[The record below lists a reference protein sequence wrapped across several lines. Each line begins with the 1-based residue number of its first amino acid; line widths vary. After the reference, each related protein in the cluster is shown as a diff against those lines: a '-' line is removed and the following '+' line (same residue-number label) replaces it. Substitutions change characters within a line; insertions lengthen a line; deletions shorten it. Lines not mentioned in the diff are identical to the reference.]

1 MSKSYGPIFTL
12 FLPFPVVV
20 ITNYKY
26 FKEAFVTQGDK
37 FLGRSQAPPET
48 LFQKKKNTGILT
60 SDGDIWREQ
69 RRTAL
74 KIFRD
79 FGMGKQLMEEQ
90 VKRSVVEMLE
100 QLKTYEGKVFDP
112 RWTIQLC
119 VGNVI
124 NESIFGYHYS
134 YKDMD
139 KYVHFVN
146 ILQEHFSMVRYYAF
160 IEEEVE
166 KQIATFNED
175 DNPETFVHAYMQ
187 EMQKNPMLDKENLVA
202 TTSDFWVAG
211 METTSTSLRW
221 HILYMI
227 KHQDIQAKVRE
238 EIIRVVG
245 HDRLPSLADKTNMPY
260 TQAVIHEIQ
269 RHSNMVP
276 FLGYHRCTE
285 STMLFDTFIPKDTLV
300 WGQIYSILK
309 NDPSFDKPEKFHPD
323 RFLNDDG
330 KSLNKEKLD
339 RLIPFSIGRRSCA
352 GESLA
357 RLELFIIF
365 SSLLQKYIF
374 VPVDKEV
381 DLNPIFSA
389 VLLPKD
395 YQVKIIPVDR
405 NQS

>member
-1 MSKSYGPIFTL
+1 M
-12 FLPFPVVV
+12 
-20 ITNYKY
+20 
-26 FKEAFVTQGDK
+26 
-37 FLGRSQAPPET
+37 LG
-48 LFQKKKNTGILT
+48 
-60 SDGDIWREQ
+60 
-69 RRTAL
+69 
-74 KIFRD
+74 
-79 FGMGKQLMEEQ
+79 Q
-90 VKRSVVEMLE
+90 VKRSLVEMLE

-134 YKDMD
+134 YKNMD

-166 KQIATFNED
+166 KQIATFNKD
-175 DNPETFVHAYMQ
+175 DNPENFVHAYMQ

-227 KHQDIQAKVRE
+227 KHQDIQTKVRE

-269 RHSNMVP
+269 RHSNMIP
-276 FLGYHRCTE
+276 FLGYHRCKP
-285 STMLFDTFIPKDTLV
+285 IAAKNYNLV
-300 WGQIYSILK
+300 SI
-309 NDPSFDKPEKFHPD
+309 
-323 RFLNDDG
+323 
-330 KSLNKEKLD
+330 
-339 RLIPFSIGRRSCA
+339 
-352 GESLA
+352 
-357 RLELFIIF
+357 
-365 SSLLQKYIF
+365 
-374 VPVDKEV
+374 
-381 DLNPIFSA
+381 
-389 VLLPKD
+389 
-395 YQVKIIPVDR
+395 
-405 NQS
+405 